1 MLQKKADNT
10 TPTIQAAIL
19 AAYSLNVGNLRDTGH
34 SAEATPPAAMAD
46 DLPVISEL
54 STAPHPR
61 PISVEQSWALNP
73 SATLFSY
80 LMSS

>member
-34 SAEATPPAAMAD
+34 SAEATPPAAKAEQET
-46 DLPVISEL
+46 VVL
-54 STAPHPR
+54 SDFVAVL
-61 PISVEQSWALNP
+61 ID
-73 SATLFSY
+73 
-80 LMSS
+80 

>member
-46 DLPVISEL
+46 NRTQTATSPTDQYESTTEITLPK
-54 STAPHPR
+54 
-61 PISVEQSWALNP
+61 
-73 SATLFSY
+73 
-80 LMSS
+80 

>member
-46 DLPVISEL
+46 QQKY
-54 STAPHPR
+54 A
-61 PISVEQSWALNP
+61 PISRLAAYCPKPAAL
-73 SATLFSY
+73 
-80 LMSS
+80 

>member
-46 DLPVISEL
+46 DLP
-54 STAPHPR
+54 TMPAQPP
-61 PISVEQSWALNP
+61 A
-73 SATLFSY
+73 AF
-80 LMSS
+80 